1 MAAGR
6 PPVLLADIGE
16 IIGSVFALLA
26 TLAWVL
32 KQVFDAKKEAPRAG
46 GGAAAAGKPAPA
58 QAAAGAKPAG
68 QQADPLRA
76 QVEDFLRRAGRGP
89 QGNQPRGQQRPAG
102 AAANRDIEIL
112 LDDEA
117 AMTPQRRPL
126 AEPLRPIEPAVAS
139 ASPRSQQP
147 AAPRNTRP
155 PRRPPQQRRETVA
168 DHVAE
173 NVAAHAKAISEQTA
187 RLGQR
192 IIEDDH
198 QFDVQL
204 KAKFDHTVGTLTGS
218 AVTAAENA
226 AAAVRATETPAAQ
239 IAAMLANPEGV
250 RQAMILNEIIR
261 RPSDRW

>member
-6 PPVLLADIGE
+6 PPILLADIGE

-58 QAAAGAKPAG
+58 QAPAAAGGKPPG

-76 QVEDFLRRAGRGP
+76 QVEEFLRRAGRGG

-102 AAANRDIEIL
+102 PAANRDIEIL

-117 AMTPQRRPL
+117 AMTPERRPL

-139 ASPRSQQP
+139 GSPRQQQP
-147 AAPRNTRP
+147 GAPRK
-155 PRRPPQQRRETVA
+155 PRRMPQPRRETVA
-168 DHVAE
+168 EHVTE
-173 NVAAHAKAISEQTA
+173 SVAAHAKGISEQTA

-204 KAKFDHTVGTLTGS
+204 KAKFDHTVGTITS
-218 AVTAAENA
+218 SPVTATEQT
-226 AAAVRATETPAAQ
+226 ATFALDSPAAQ
-239 IAAMLANPEGV
+239 IAAMLANPDGV

>member
-1 MAAGR
+1 
-6 PPVLLADIGE
+6 LADIGE

-46 GGAAAAGKPAPA
+46 GGAAAAGKPAQAPA
-58 QAAAGAKPAG
+58 AAAAGGKPAG

-76 QVEDFLRRAGRGP
+76 QVEEFLRRAGRGG

-117 AMTPQRRPL
+117 ATSPERRPL

-139 ASPRSQQP
+139 SSARPQQP
-147 AAPRNTRP
+147 AAPGKPRP
-155 PRRPPQQRRETVA
+155 PRRPPQARRETVA

-173 NVAAHAKAISEQTA
+173 NVAAHAKAISEQTS

-192 IIEDDH
+192 IIEDDY

-226 AAAVRATETPAAQ
+226 AAAVRATETPAAL

-250 RQAMILNEIIR
+250 RQAMIINEIIR

>member
-1 MAAGR
+1 MAAGP

-16 IIGSVFALLA
+16 IIGSAIALFM
-26 TLAWVL
+26 TLLWVL
-32 KQVFDAKKEAPRAG
+32 KQVFEAKKEAPRAG

-58 QAAAGAKPAG
+58 QAPAAAAGKPAG

-76 QVEDFLRRAGRGP
+76 QVEEFLRRAGRGQ

-102 AAANRDIEIL
+102 AAASKDIEIL

-117 AMTPQRRPL
+117 AMSPERRPL

-139 ASPRSQQP
+139 SRPQQP
-147 AAPRNTRP
+147 AAPRKPRP
-155 PRRPPQQRRETVA
+155 PRRPPQPRRETVA
-168 DHVAE
+168 EHVTE
-173 NVAAHAKAISEQTA
+173 SVAAHANVISEQSA

-204 KAKFDHTVGTLTGS
+204 KAKFDHTVGTITS
-218 AVTAAENA
+218 SPVTATEQT
-226 AAAVRATETPAAQ
+226 ATFALDSPAAQ
-239 IAAMLANPEGV
+239 IAAMLANPDGV

-261 RPSDRW
+261 RPNDRW